1 MGVAIP
7 LMLKPGPPA
16 VAWDIVTLAL
26 PVLVRVIG
34 CLLLLPTAMLP
45 NAMLVGLATRVA
57 VVATPEPERDRECG
71 EFGALSVK
79 TMVPFAGPETVGAN

>member
-1 MGVAIP
+1 MGVVMP
-7 LMLKPGPPA
+7 LMLKPVPLA
-16 VAWDIVTLAL
+16 TACDIVTVAL

-45 NAMLVGLATRVA
+45 NAMLVGLAVKVE
-57 VVATPEPERDRECG
+57 VVATPAPERDRACG

-79 TMVPFAGPETVGAN
+79 VMLPVAEPETVGAN

>member
-1 MGVAIP
+1 MP
-7 LMLKPGPPA
+7 LMLKPVPLA
-16 VAWDIVTLAL
+16 TACDIVTLAL

-45 NAMLVGLATRVA
+45 NAMLVGLAVKVA

-79 TMVPFAGPETVGAN
+79 TMVPLAGPEAVGAN